1 MPPRVALLSGIPQW
15 GTEQS
20 PTLAHK
26 GLAGVK
32 EDLTA
37 LGDHT
42 LNGQV
47 FADVL
52 GLTDFVV
59 HDPGET
65 GS

>member
-1 MPPRVALLSGIPQW
+1 M
-15 GTEQS
+15 
-20 PTLAHK
+20 AHK